1 MPQTPD
7 RRPGALIEDQE
18 IRLITNATGPTVAG
32 AFNYDGSSYVFRDA
46 AGTFNPRTGGTGLT
60 AADHKTLRQLI
71 HLAHNGPFEGFTSG
85 AYLETTPSADPF
97 PTSFIWYESSAKL
110 KKIVEETVTYNANK
124 TIATNVWKAYDTDG
138 STVLVTVTDTITYSG
153 VFETSRTRAVT

>member
-18 IRLITNATGPTVAG
+18 IRLITNATGPTTSG
-32 AFNYDGSSYVFRDA
+32 AFNYDGSSFIFRDST
-46 AGTFNPRTGGTGLT
+46 GTFNPRTGGSGISAT
-60 AADHKTLRQLI
+60 DHKALRQLI

-85 AYLETTPSADPF
+85 AYLETTPAANPF

-124 TIATNVWKAYDTDG
+124 TIATDTWKVYDTDG
-138 STVLVTVTDTITYSG
+138 STVLVTVTDTITYSD
-153 VFETSRTRAVT
+153 VFETSRTRTVT